1 MQTVVDV
8 RGAAEYLLVS
18 PQTVIRLAKKGH
30 IGRKVGKLWR
40 FTLTG
45 LERYVDGEGASDEAG
60 NSRKGQNR

>member
-8 RGAAEYLLVS
+8 REAAEYLRVS
-18 PQTVIRLAKKGH
+18 PQTIVRLAKKGH

-45 LERYVDGEGASDEAG
+45 LERYLDGNGASNEAG
-60 NSRKGQNR
+60 NSREGKDR